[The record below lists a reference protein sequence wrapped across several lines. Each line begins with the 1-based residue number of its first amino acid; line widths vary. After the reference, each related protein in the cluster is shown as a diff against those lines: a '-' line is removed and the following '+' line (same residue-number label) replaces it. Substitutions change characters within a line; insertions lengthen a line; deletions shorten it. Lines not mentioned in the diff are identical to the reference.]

1 MSKPTIIGT
10 GLSGM
15 VGSRFTEMFASEFDF
30 VNLDLTTNVDITD
43 SSQID
48 KALSQQKPTTVIHL
62 AAFTDVSKAF
72 DQKDDQSG
80 LVYKV
85 NVIGTQNIASAC
97 KKYGH
102 YLIHISTD
110 YVFDGVNPPPNG
122 YTETDIPH
130 SIEWY
135 GETKLLAEQVVQKT
149 LPEAVI
155 CRLAFPFRS
164 HFPQKLDLVRNILE
178 KLKTDT
184 LYPMFSD
191 QIITPTFIDD
201 ICQVFK
207 LFIEKKPSG
216 IYHVVGSTSLT
227 PFDLANKIAQVFE
240 LKADIKPSS
249 FKDYLV
255 KDPRPRQQFSK
266 VSNAKLKKDFAIT
279 LKTIDEA
286 LLVLKDQ
293 LAAV

>member
-1 MSKPTIIGT
+1 MPKPTIIGT

-15 VGSRFTEMFASEFDF
+15 VGSRFTELFGSEFNF
-30 VNLDLTTNVDITD
+30 VNLDLTSNVDITD
-43 SSQID
+43 SSQVD
-48 KALSQQKPTTVIHL
+48 KALSQQSPTTVIHL

-85 NVIGTQNIASAC
+85 NVDGTQNIASAC

-110 YVFDGVNPPPNG
+110 YVFDGVNPPPAG
-122 YTETDIPH
+122 YAETDIPH

-201 ICQVFK
+201 ICEVFK

-227 PFDLANKIAQVFE
+227 PFDLATKIAQVFE

-255 KDPRPRQQFSK
+255 KDSRPRQQFSK
-266 VSNAKLKKDFAIT
+266 ISNAKLNKDFAIT
-279 LKTIDEA
+279 MKTIDEA

-293 LAAV
+293 LVEV